1 MRILLLILGLIAAA
15 VVATFVR
22 YQSLHPCDW
31 LEKDMTAASEMPEIW
46 VIARLRARFLV
57 EGITDPGVLDCI
69 EGWWSFRIE
78 ELEKLNGQG
87 E

>member
-1 MRILLLILGLIAAA
+1 MRILLLILALVAAA

-31 LEKDMTAASEMPEIW
+31 LESDMIAASEMPDIW

-57 EGITDPGVLDCI
+57 EGITEPAALDCL

-78 ELEKLNGQG
+78 ELEKLNGEQ